1 MGVKNIHEGETCIV
15 IGNGPSL
22 NDVPKE
28 FLDSYITFG
37 SNKIFRF
44 PYRPDYYTCVDR
56 TAIKNCLPTIKAGWR
71 PKKQMFLRA
80 EVCIEDNYPVYP
92 VVIEAFSIDI
102 DNCVAMGGTATY
114 VLLQIANYMG
124 FKKIF
129 LVGVDH
135 NYPKADIGEAG
146 FFVAEG
152 DDPDHFVCEDGEPY
166 YTPGETYMRPED
178 TTKVYGW
185 AKEFLDDLGVKVINL
200 TEGSKLDVFEK
211 GEIDGSTFNT
221 FI

>member
-28 FLDSYITFG
+28 FLDSHITLG
-37 SNKIFRF
+37 CNKIFRL
-44 PYRPDYYTCVDR
+44 PYKPDYYACTDK
-56 TAIKNCLPTIKAGWR
+56 TALKSCLPVIKTGWR

-92 VVIEAFSIDI
+92 VVLEAFSRDI
-102 DNCVAMGGTATY
+102 NNCVVMGGTTTY
-114 VLLQIANYMG
+114 VLFQIANYMG
-124 FKKIF
+124 FKKIL

-135 NYPKADIGEAG
+135 HYPKANIGEPG
-146 FFVAEG
+146 LFVAEG

-166 YTPGETYMRPED
+166 YTPGETYMRPES

-185 AKEFLDDLGVKVINL
+185 AKEFLDQLGVEVINL

-211 GEIDGSTFNT
+211 GVI
-221 FI
+221 